1 MATPLASTPTR
12 HGAGELIRHWRTQRH
27 LTQQELAIGCRVSAR
42 HLSFVETG
50 RSRPGPELVMRVCER
65 LEVPLRFR
73 NDILLA
79 AGHAP
84 AYGESELSEPSMRV
98 VSEALIRILD
108 GHLPFPAVV
117 VDRHWGMVDANAG
130 IDRLVA
136 GCAAALLEPP
146 VNVLRLSLHPDGMAP
161 RIRNL
166 PQWRGHVLSRLEHQL
181 QATGDIELA
190 ALRDELRGYPGGTD
204 HAPPHSLMV
213 PLRLATEAGELSFF
227 STTTVF
233 GTPMDV
239 TVAELAIESFFP
251 ADAATGDLLRD
262 NIKHSLNMSD
272 SG

>member
-1 MATPLASTPTR
+1 MATRIAEPATR
-12 HGAGELIRHWRTQRH
+12 PDPGELIRHWRTQRH
-27 LTQQELAIGCRVSAR
+27 LTQQELAIQCRISSR
-42 HLSFVETG
+42 HLSFIETG
-50 RSRPGPELVMRVCER
+50 RSNPSSDMVIRVCEH
-65 LEVPLRFR
+65 LDVPLRHR

-84 AYGESELSEPSMRV
+84 AYSESSLEQPSMKS
-98 VSEALIRILD
+98 VSAALIQILD

-117 VDRHWGMVDANAG
+117 VDRHWTMVDANSG

-136 GCAAALLEPP
+136 GCSAALLEPP

-166 PQWRGHVLSRLEHQL
+166 PQWRGHLLARLEHQL
-181 QATGDIELA
+181 RVTGDVELA
-190 ALRDELRGYPGGTD
+190 RLHGELREYPGGIE
-204 HAPPHSLMV
+204 HAPRDSLVV
-213 PLRLATEAGELSFF
+213 PLRLATEDGELSFF

-251 ADAATGDLLRD
+251 ADERTGRLLRD
-262 NIKHSLNMSD
+262 EEAS
-272 SG
+272 